1 MKVAIIAG
9 HRSDTAGKR
18 TPPFF
23 KPIDIDGDGSFD
35 IQAGE
40 QYREHYAN
48 VGVSV
53 KLDEAL
59 RRCGFETVK
68 VGWDDADATNDTLND
83 DSAGLAKRQALV
95 KASGCDISVSI
106 HFNAVGDGQSFN
118 SATGVCTYIHAV
130 SARVGDSAALA
141 AMVQA
146 QLIKGT
152 KQTNRGV
159 HADKFAEVNC
169 AAMGTKAAV
178 LVELAFMT
186 NWEEASKLM
195 ANEAYWEE
203 SAEEICRAI
212 CEYAGVAY
220 IEKNTEDEDMLRY
233 NTKDDIPN
241 DYGFRDIINTL
252 MDAQIIKGDG
262 SDPDGNNDVI
272 DLSHDQVRSLVFEY
286 RGGAFDR
293 KLIAMG
299 MSPAVNV

>member
-9 HRSDTAGKR
+9 HSSNTAGKR

-23 KPIDIDGDGSFD
+23 NPVDVDGDGSYD

-48 VGVSV
+48 VGVAV
-53 KLDEAL
+53 KFDEAL

-68 VGWDDADATNDTLND
+68 IGWDDADATNDTLND
-83 DSAGLAKRQALV
+83 DSKGLAQRQAMV
-95 KASGCDISVSI
+95 KAAECDESFAF
-106 HFNAVGDGQSFN
+106 HFNAVGNGASFN
-118 SATGVCTYIHAV
+118 SATGICTYIH
-130 SARVGDSAALA
+130 SNPARVGDSKALA
-141 AMVQA
+141 ALVQA

-152 KQTNRGV
+152 AQVNRGV
-159 HADKFAEVNC
+159 HADGFAEVNC
-169 AAMGTKAAV
+169 AAMGTNAAV
-178 LVELAFMT
+178 LLELAFMT

-195 ANEAYWEE
+195 ANEAYWTE
-203 SAEEICRAI
+203 SAEETCRAY
-212 CEYAGVAY
+212 CEYKGVAY
-220 IEKNTEDEDMLRY
+220 VEREEDEDMVRY
-233 NTKDDIPN
+233 NTLNDIPN

-262 SDPDGNNDVI
+262 SDPSGNGDVI
-272 DLSHDQVRSLVFEY
+272 DLSHDQVRSTVFEY

-299 MSPAVNV
+299 MAPAVEA

>member
-1 MKVAIIAG
+1 MKIAIIAG

-23 KPIDIDGDGSFD
+23 NPVDIDGDGSYD

-48 VGVSV
+48 VGVAS
-53 KLDEAL
+53 KLDTEL

-68 VGWDDADATNDTLND
+68 VGWDDDDATNDTLND
-83 DSAGLAKRQALV
+83 DSTGLAKRQALV
-95 KASGCDISVSI
+95 RAAGCDVSVAV
-106 HFNAVGDGQSFN
+106 HFNAVGDGASFN
-118 SATGVCTYIHAV
+118 SATGVCTYIHATV
-130 SARVGDSAALA
+130 GRVGDSAALA
-141 AMVQA
+141 ALVQA

-152 KQTNRGV
+152 VQVNRGV

-186 NWEEASKLM
+186 NQYEAEKLM
-195 ANEAYWEE
+195 ANEAFWLE

-212 CEYAGVAY
+212 CEYVGVAY
-220 IEKNTEDEDMLRY
+220 FEREEDEDMVRY
-233 NTKDDIPN
+233 STKDDIPN
-241 DYGFRDIINTL
+241 DYGFRDVINTL

-262 SDPDGNNDVI
+262 SDPDGNSDVI

-299 MSPAVNV
+299 MAPAVSA

>member
-1 MKVAIIAG
+1 MRVAIIAG
-9 HRSDTAGKR
+9 HASNTAGKR
-18 TPPFF
+18 TAPFLENV
-23 KPIDIDGDGSFD
+23 DIDGDGTYD
-35 IQAGE
+35 VLVGE

-48 VGVSV
+48 VGVAS
-53 KLDEAL
+53 KLDTAL

-68 VGWDDADATNDTLND
+68 VGWDDEDATNDTLND

-95 KASGCDISVSI
+95 KAGGCDVSVAV
-106 HFNAVGDGQSFN
+106 HFNAVGDGASFN
-118 SATGVCTYIHAV
+118 SASGVCTYIHAT
-130 SARVGDSAALA
+130 AGRVGDSAALA
-141 AMVQA
+141 ALIQA

-152 KQTNRGV
+152 VQVDRGV

-186 NWEEASKLM
+186 NQNEAEKLM
-195 ANEAYWEE
+195 ANEAFWLE

-212 CEYAGVAY
+212 CEYAGVTY
-220 IEKNTEDEDMLRY
+220 IERGEDEEMVRY

-241 DYGFRDIINTL
+241 DYGFRDVINTL
-252 MDAQIIKGDG
+252 MDAEIIKGDG
-262 SDPDGNNDVI
+262 SDPNGNGDVI

-299 MSPAVNV
+299 MAPAVEA

>member
-18 TPPFF
+18 TAPFIN
-23 KPIDIDGDGSFD
+23 PVDIDGDGSYDVF
-35 IQAGE
+35 AGE

-53 KLDEAL
+53 ALDEAL
-59 RRCGFETVK
+59 RRCGFEVYK
-68 VGWDDADATNDTLND
+68 VGWDDADATNDTLGD

-95 KASGCDISVSI
+95 KAAGCDISVSN
-106 HFNAVGDGQSFN
+106 HFNAFGDGASYN
-118 SATGVCTYIHAV
+118 SADGVCTYIHSNA
-130 SARVGDSAALA
+130 ARVGDSAALA
-141 AMVQA
+141 ALVQA
-146 QLIKGT
+146 RLIEGT
-152 KQTNRGV
+152 SQRNRGV
-159 HADKFAEVNC
+159 HADAFAEVNC

-178 LVELAFMT
+178 LVEHAFMT
-186 NWEEASKLM
+186 NQQEAETMM
-195 ANEAYWEE
+195 ANKAFWAEA
-203 SAEEICRAI
+203 AEGICRAI

-220 IEKNTEDEDMLRY
+220 IEKGEEDEDMVRY
-233 NTKDDIPN
+233 EKLEDIPN
-241 DYGFRDIINTL
+241 NFGFRDIIEKL

-262 SDPDGNNDVI
+262 SDVSGNTDVI

-299 MSPAVNV
+299 MEPAVTA